1 MTAFLAIPKNK
12 KVEKI
17 DKTGNQINVIY
28 PYRTR
33 GGGWSFD
40 DKEVGLQGEPFVAG
54 IPQIINSIVGR
65 RRKFT
70 AYISKDP
77 VPDYTGHLVKMDL
90 VDKEMKNLVGEGWY
104 QFNGT
109 SMVGWLCPAT
119 LKYFKDYPENIYFRI
134 E

>member
-1 MTAFLAIPKNK
+1 MTAFAATPRIKT
-12 KVEKI
+12 VEVI

-54 IPQIINSIVGR
+54 IPAIINSIVGR

-77 VPDYTGHLVKMDL
+77 MPDYTGHLVKLDL
-90 VDKEMKNLVGEGWY
+90 IEKELKNLVGEGY
-104 QFNGT
+104 YYLNGT
-109 SMVGWLCPAT
+109 QMIGWLCPAT
-119 LKYFKDYPENIYFRI
+119 LKYFAGYPENIYFKI